1 MLILALLWSFG
12 PTDVEWLTL
21 SSIAA
26 PFLFLPLVALLPLA
40 LFMRSRG
47 LRGAVLVLLGLFAV
61 LFGARFL
68 PPRAASAEGMLTLR
82 VVTFNQLYT
91 NERVE
96 EVLDA
101 LSAQD
106 ADVIA
111 LQELSPAVAD
121 ALQTRLKDMYPYAD
135 FRPSRET
142 EGVGLFSRYPITD
155 VIYKWKP
162 QVQRATVNVRGADVT
177 VLNVHAPAPYRSA
190 STGPLAAYDPQQREP
205 RFEVLLRRI
214 DEATGPL
221 VVLGDFNLSDREWR
235 YNDVS
240 ARLTDVFRTTTRGFG
255 FTYPNYTRVR
265 GLPVPPLVRIDYVWA
280 GGGVVPIDAKVVCE
294 GGSDHCM
301 VVAELGVPGGM
312 PVDTKAGE
320 NAAEASSENVTGKLN
335 GNSTENSAGS
345 PAEKPFTITV
355 NFTAAPAPDATGG
368 AVVRTP

>member
-1 MLILALLWSFG
+1 
-12 PTDVEWLTL
+12 
-21 SSIAA
+21 
-26 PFLFLPLVALLPLA
+26 
-40 LFMRSRG
+40 
-47 LRGAVLVLLGLFAV
+47 
-61 LFGARFL
+61 
-68 PPRAASAEGMLTLR
+68 MLTLR

-162 QVQRATVNVRGADVT
+162 QVQRATVDVRGADVT
-177 VLNVHAPAPYRSA
+177 VLNVHAPAPYRSG

-240 ARLTDVFRTTTRGFG
+240 ARLTDVFSDDGSRLRLHLSQLHARAR
-255 FTYPNYTRVR
+255 P
-265 GLPVPPLVRIDYVWA
+265 A
-280 GGGVVPIDAKVVCE
+280 G
-294 GGSDHCM
+294 
-301 VVAELGVPGGM
+301 
-312 PVDTKAGE
+312 
-320 NAAEASSENVTGKLN
+320 
-335 GNSTENSAGS
+335 
-345 PAEKPFTITV
+345 
-355 NFTAAPAPDATGG
+355 AAPRPHRLRVGG
-368 AVVRTP
+368 WRRRANRRESCM

>member
-1 MLILALLWSFG
+1 
-12 PTDVEWLTL
+12 
-21 SSIAA
+21 
-26 PFLFLPLVALLPLA
+26 
-40 LFMRSRG
+40 MRSRG
-47 LRGAVLVLLGLFAV
+47 LRGATLLVLGLFIL

-68 PPRAASAEGMLTLR
+68 PPRPASAEGTLKFR

-91 NERVE
+91 NERVD

-106 ADVIA
+106 ADIIA

-121 ALQTRLKDMYPYAD
+121 ALQTRLKDAYPYAD

-155 VIYKWKP
+155 VIYKWNP

-177 VLNVHAPAPYRSA
+177 VLNVHAPAPYRSG
-190 STGPLAAYDPQQREP
+190 STMPLAAYDPQQREP
-205 RFEVLLRRI
+205 RFGTLLRRI

-235 YNDVS
+235 YNDLD
-240 ARLTDVFRTTTRGFG
+240 ARLTDVFRTTARGFG

-265 GLPVPPLVRIDYVWA
+265 GVPVPPLVRIDYVWV
-280 GGGVVPIDAKVVCE
+280 GGGVVPINAKVVCE

-301 VVAELGVPGGM
+301 VVAELGVPDEARV
-312 PVDTKAGE
+312 P
-320 NAAEASSENVTGKLN
+320 NANAETFSENVTES
-335 GNSTENSAGS
+335 STENLTKNLT
-345 PAEKPFTITV
+345 EKPFTITV
-355 NFTAAPAPDATGG
+355 NFTAAPTPDTTGG